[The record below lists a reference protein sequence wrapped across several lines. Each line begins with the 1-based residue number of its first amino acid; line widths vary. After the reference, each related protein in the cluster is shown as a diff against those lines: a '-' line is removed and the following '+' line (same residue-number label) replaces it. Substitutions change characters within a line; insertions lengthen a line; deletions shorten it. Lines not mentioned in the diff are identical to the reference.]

1 MPFAAFGPCPPT
13 CSHQCG
19 RRAAAAIAARDV
31 IPAGKGVEAFAQR
44 PDSATSGAIVEDH
57 AIMSAPRP
65 RIVYSLIPALD
76 SLRTYSFAAARAD
89 VLAGLSVAAVALPQ
103 GMAYAMIAGLPAQY
117 GLYTAV
123 VMTTVGALFDSSR
136 QLING
141 PTNAISIALLSA
153 IGSLGG
159 QDERIQAAVLIAFLV
174 GAIQFVIS
182 VLRLG
187 DLTRYISH
195 SVIVGFTA
203 GASVLLMLDQ
213 TKNFLGLKAVGD
225 VHDHFLYRFWLTVT
239 QGGAIHGPTVAIG
252 VASIAMILALRWLK
266 RIIGV
271 RLLPELLIVVV
282 LLAAA
287 VAQFGLAERGVAVV
301 GDIPAALPSLR
312 LPALSA
318 PHLQDLAGNAL
329 AIALLGLLE
338 AISMAKAIAA
348 VTGQKLDMNQ
358 QCLSEAVANFT
369 GSFFQCM
376 PGSGSL
382 TRSAINQQAGAQTQ
396 WSGVVSAV
404 AVALLM
410 LVFAPYARFIPRS
423 ALAGLLM
430 VTAARMVNLHDLRY
444 HVRAS
449 RFDAVIVAATAI
461 AAVAISI
468 EFCVLIGV
476 FLSFLLAVPR
486 MGRMLLTEFVVTI
499 DRTVRERR
507 PTDEGCDRILIFGLE
522 GEMYFG
528 SGASLEQHFD
538 TIKARVR
545 PETQAVVLRL
555 KRARNADAVGLSL
568 LEKFVD
574 YLHERHVHVIL
585 CGVQEEMLTRMQNC
599 GLSEK
604 LDATHVFLEQPVDQT
619 STVLAIR
626 FAYDLLTELCET
638 CPRRRG
644 SGQPVY
650 YEI

>member
-1 MPFAAFGPCPPT
+1 MP
-13 CSHQCG
+13 
-19 RRAAAAIAARDV
+19 V
-31 IPAGKGVEAFAQR
+31 
-44 PDSATSGAIVEDH
+44 
-57 AIMSAPRP
+57 MSTPRL
-65 RIVYSLIPALD
+65 RILYSQVPALD

-103 GMAYAMIAGLPAQY
+103 AMAYAMIAGLPAQY
-117 GLYTAV
+117 GLYTAI

-174 GAIQFVIS
+174 GAIQLVIS

-203 GASVLLMLDQ
+203 GASVLLLLDQ
-213 TKNFLGLKAVGD
+213 TKNLFGLKAVGD

-239 QGGAIHGPTVAIG
+239 QGGAIHGPTLAVG

-266 RIIGV
+266 RSLGV

-282 LLAAA
+282 LMATA
-287 VAQFGLAERGVAVV
+287 VALLGLVEQGVAVV
-301 GDIPAALPSLR
+301 GDIPAALPSPQ
-312 LPALSA
+312 LPAFGA
-318 PHLQDLAGNAL
+318 PYLQDLAGSAL

-338 AISMAKAIAA
+338 AISMAKGIAA

-358 QCLSEAVANFT
+358 QCMSEALANVT

-396 WSGVVSAV
+396 WSGVVSAA

-430 VTAARMVNLHDLRY
+430 ITAARMVNLRDLRY

-449 RFDAVIVAATAI
+449 RFDAVIVATTAI
-461 AAVAISI
+461 AAFAISI

-476 FLSFLLAVPR
+476 FMSFLLAVPR
-486 MGRMLLTEFVVTI
+486 MGRMLLTEFVVTV

-507 PTDEGCDRILIFGLE
+507 PGDEGCDRILIFGLE

-528 SGASLEQHFD
+528 SGASLEQHLD
-538 TIKARVR
+538 TIEARVR

-574 YLHERHVHVIL
+574 RLQGRGVHVIL
-585 CGVQEEMLTRMQNC
+585 CGVQEAMLTRMQNC
-599 GLSEK
+599 GLAAK
-604 LDATHVFLEQPVDQT
+604 LDATHVFAEQPVKQT

-626 FAYDLLTELCET
+626 FAYDLLTDFCAT
-638 CPRRRG
+638 CPRRNG
-644 SGQPVY
+644 SARPMY